1 MSLRQK
7 SVLAAVWSTIEIWGN
22 QVFSSVVFFLLAR
35 FLGPNNFGLIALA
48 LVFINFAQTFVDQGF
63 GEAIIQRK
71 EVEEEHLHT
80 AFWSSLLLGIIFTSV
95 TIAFAENIADIFR
108 EPKLAPLI
116 KWLSINFVLT
126 AFSGVQIGMLRREF
140 AYKAL
145 ATRSLIAI
153 VISGSISI
161 LAAVQGYGV
170 WSLVIQQLSNKI
182 IQTVVIW
189 MHTKWTPKFIFSVR
203 HFKEMFSFGMNVVA
217 LRLLS
222 FFSRRSD
229 DLLIG
234 YFLGSTALGY
244 YTVAYRIIFILTE
257 LLTGV
262 ISRVTLSTFSR
273 LQDNLEQLRKVF
285 YKTTQ
290 MTSLIAFPVFL
301 GLFIMAPQVGTIVFG
316 KGWDLSIT
324 VMQTLVFVGILHS
337 ILYFNLE
344 VMKALGNTAQML
356 ALNTVTTT
364 FNIVGFWIA
373 MRWGVTAIALS
384 YVISSYLTFPLY
396 IFAIHKMTHLDLKRY
411 AKQYLCPALGSLAM
425 VLGIVALSNFT
436 TEALSLYLSTAT
448 LITAGA
454 IIYISAIFLLA
465 PALVKELAGMV
476 GSLSTKLGGS
486 R

>member
-7 SVLAAVWSTIEIWGN
+7 SVLAAIWSFIEIWGN
-22 QVFSSVVFFLLAR
+22 QVFSSIVFFLLAR
-35 FLGPNNFGLIALA
+35 LLGPENFGLIALA
-48 LVFINFAQTFVDQGF
+48 LVFITFAQAFVDQGF
-63 GEAIIQRK
+63 SEAIIQRQ
-71 EVEEEHLHT
+71 EIEEEHLHT
-80 AFWSSLLLGIIFTSV
+80 AFWSSLLLGTIFTAATV
-95 TIAFAENIADIFR
+95 AFSGNIAAIFR

-126 AFSGVQIGMLRREF
+126 AFSSVQIGMLRREF

-153 VISGSISI
+153 ILSGSLSI
-161 LAAVQGYGV
+161 VAALQGYGV

-203 HFKEMFSFGMNVVA
+203 HFKEMFSFGINVVA
-217 LRLLS
+217 LRVLS

-290 MTSLIAFPVFL
+290 MTSLIAFPVFI

-324 VMQTLVFVGILHS
+324 VMQILVFVGILHS
-337 ILYFNLE
+337 VLYFNLE
-344 VMKALGNTAQML
+344 VMKALDNTSQML
-356 ALNTVTTT
+356 VLNTVTTT
-364 FNIVGFWIA
+364 FNVLGFWIA
-373 MRWGVTAIALS
+373 MRWGIAAIALS

-396 IFAIHKMTHLDLKRY
+396 VFAIRKMTHLDLKKY
-411 AKQYLCPALGSLAM
+411 AKQYIYPVIGSLAM

-436 TEALSLYLSTAT
+436 TATFSLYLSTAL
-448 LITAGA
+448 LIIVGA
-454 IIYISAIFLLA
+454 ILYISTISLLS
-465 PALVKELAGMV
+465 PALVKELVGIV
-476 GSLSTKLGGS
+476 GSLRTKMGGNG
-486 R
+486 